1 VLLTPRL
8 GLRRWEPRDSAP
20 FAALNAD
27 PEVMR
32 HFPAPLDSGQSDALI
47 ERFERAWNADGVSFA
62 VAERR
67 SDGAFLGMVGL
78 NRLRLPEIG
87 PRLDRARL
95 SHLRRCGNRRDRR
108 AGESCLA
115 GGDAPARNA
124 ARPREELRAPEPPR
138 RPPPPLP
145 SPLCHRPAQ
154 RRGVT
159 EAMRQLQ
166 GSVPVFCVLLS
177 CARHKQTLHR
187 R

>member
-1 VLLTPRL
+1 MLLTPRL

-87 PRLDRARL
+87 PPPDCALEVGWRLARAHWGQGYATEAARAWIEHGFRTFDDAEIVAIVVPENRASRAVMHRL
-95 SHLRRCGNRRDRR
+95 GMRPDPGRSFEHPSLPEGHRLRSHLLY
-108 AGESCLA
+108 AI
-115 GGDAPARNA
+115 
-124 ARPREELRAPEPPR
+124 
-138 RPPPPLP
+138 
-145 SPLCHRPAQ
+145 
-154 RRGVT
+154 
-159 EAMRQLQ
+159 
-166 GSVPVFCVLLS
+166 
-177 CARHKQTLHR
+177 ARHSDEA
-187 R
+187 